1 MYRSADAMCAGSVSD
16 LRVLGARC
24 KGPAFRH
31 IITSAS
37 IRFVRGWHL
46 ICRTAASN
54 CLGPSW
60 PGSSSR
66 GACRV
71 RATILLRLPPDCWL
85 FIQEM
90 RSTPVAEPLSGDIQT
105 ILDLAPR
112 IELRPPIPEARFVAS
127 MSRLQVEALHRWLHA
142 LLDELSPDD
151 PRWPTCL
158 HCIGRVAG
166 SLRLSQ
172 L

>member
-1 MYRSADAMCAGSVSD
+1 MQCVRGVCRICACWA
-16 LRVLGARC
+16 LGASSGISPHHYARVDSLRSRLALDLPYC
-24 KGPAFRH
+24 G
-31 IITSAS
+31 
-37 IRFVRGWHL
+37 L
-46 ICRTAASN
+46 D

-90 RSTPVAEPLSGDIQT
+90 RSAPVAEPLSGDIQT

-158 HCIGRVAG
+158 QCIGRVAG

-172 L
+172 P